1 MKPPQTFAVFSTR
14 RNVWVRAGSARLE
27 KDGSINIDLDVLP
40 INGKLHL
47 RPELVDEV
55 IKATPEIWAERTG
68 NAREYSLMM
77 RVAGEAIHKVGVAP
91 VPEVMAHLASAALGH
106 HARLAEPCVRELP
119 VPELE
124 DRT

>member
-1 MKPPQTFAVFSTR
+1 MKLAPTFAVFSTR
-14 RNVWVRAGSARLE
+14 KNIWVRAGSARLE

-47 RPELVDEV
+47 RPELVDE

-68 NAREYSLMM
+68 NAREYSLML
-77 RVAGEAIHKVGVAP
+77 RVAGEEPHQVGVAP
-91 VPEVMAHLASAALGH
+91 VEEVMAHLASAALGH
-106 HARLAEPCVRELP
+106 HARLAAPCTRELP